1 MRNKGLNVH
10 VNNKVLRLSEPNFLK
25 IVVAIDGSEPSFDA
39 ADYAISLAEL
49 YNSQLTALYVVSAR
63 VHNEFDSDMTEEKMP
78 DQIKKIMNEAKI
90 ESEPW
95 FKRIRNTID
104 NESLINFQ
112 TKIILSSVKVSGIIV
127 NFSEDAK
134 ADLIVIG
141 TRGRSGFKRLLL
153 GSVASDTVMYAHC
166 PVLVVK

>member
-1 MRNKGLNVH
+1 M
-10 VNNKVLRLSEPNFLK
+10 SEPNFLN

-39 ADYAISLAEL
+39 SNYAISIAEL
-49 YNSQLTALYVVSAR
+49 YNSQLTALYAVSAR
-63 VHNEFDSDMTEEKMP
+63 VRDDVDSDMPEVKLP
-78 DQIKKIMNEAKI
+78 DQIRKIMNEAKI

-95 FKRIRNTID
+95 FKRIKSAIES
-104 NESLINFQ
+104 ESLINFR
-112 TKIILSSVKVSGIIV
+112 TKIILSSVKVSGVIV
-127 NFSEDAK
+127 NYSEDVK
-134 ADLIVIG
+134 ADLIVVG

>member
-1 MRNKGLNVH
+1 
-10 VNNKVLRLSEPNFLK
+10 LSEPNFLK
-25 IVVAIDGSEPSFDA
+25 IVVAIDGSDPSFDA

-49 YNSQLTALYVVSAR
+49 YNSQLTAIYVVSAR

-95 FKRIRNTID
+95 FKRIRNAID

>member
-1 MRNKGLNVH
+1 M
-10 VNNKVLRLSEPNFLK
+10 SEPNFSN

-39 ADYAISLAEL
+39 ADYAISIAEL
-49 YNSQLTALYVVSAR
+49 YNSHLTALYVVSAH
-63 VHNEFDSDMTEEKMP
+63 VQSDFDSDMHDVKMP
-78 DQIKKIMNEAKI
+78 EKIKKNMDDAKA

-95 FKRIRNTID
+95 FNRIRDAID
-104 NESLINFQ
+104 NESLISFR
-112 TKIILSSVKVSGIIV
+112 TKIILSSVKVSGVIV
-127 NFSEDAK
+127 NFSEDNK

-153 GSVASDTVMYAHC
+153 GSVAADTVMYAHC

>member
-1 MRNKGLNVH
+1 M
-10 VNNKVLRLSEPNFLK
+10 SEPNFLN
-25 IVVAIDGSEPSFDA
+25 IVAAIDGSEPSFDA
-39 ADYAISLAEL
+39 AEYAVSLAEL

-63 VHNEFDSDMTEEKMP
+63 VHNDFDSDTPEEKMP

-95 FKRIRNTID
+95 FKRLRSAID
-104 NESLINFQ
+104 NESLINFR
-112 TKIILSSVKVSGIIV
+112 TKLILSSMKVSGVIV
-127 NFSEDAK
+127 NFSQDAK

>member
-1 MRNKGLNVH
+1 M
-10 VNNKVLRLSEPNFLK
+10 K

-95 FKRIRNTID
+95 FKRIKNAID

>member
-1 MRNKGLNVH
+1 MN
-10 VNNKVLRLSEPNFLK
+10 

-39 ADYAISLAEL
+39 ANYAISIAEL
-49 YNSQLTALYVVSAR
+49 YNSQLTAVYAVSAR
-63 VHNEFDSDMTEEKMP
+63 VRDDVDSDMPEEKMP
-78 DQIKKIMNEAKI
+78 DQIRKIMNEAKI

-95 FKRIRNTID
+95 FKRIRSAIES
-104 NESLINFQ
+104 ESLINFR
-112 TKIILSSVKVSGIIV
+112 TKIILSSVKVSGVIV
-127 NFSEDAK
+127 NYSEDAK
-134 ADLIVIG
+134 ADLIVVG

>member
-1 MRNKGLNVH
+1 
-10 VNNKVLRLSEPNFLK
+10 LSELNFLN

-39 ADYAISLAEL
+39 ANYAISIAEL
-49 YNSQLTALYVVSAR
+49 YNSQLTALYAVSAR
-63 VHNEFDSDMTEEKMP
+63 VRDDVDSDIPEEKMP
-78 DQIKKIMNEAKI
+78 DQIRKIMHEAKI

-95 FKRIRNTID
+95 FKRIRSAIES
-104 NESLINFQ
+104 ESLINFR
-112 TKIILSSVKVSGIIV
+112 TKIILSSVKVSGAIV
-127 NFSEDAK
+127 NYSEDAK

-153 GSVASDTVMYAHC
+153 GSVATDTVMYAHC

>member
-1 MRNKGLNVH
+1 
-10 VNNKVLRLSEPNFLK
+10 
-25 IVVAIDGSEPSFDA
+25 
-39 ADYAISLAEL
+39 
-49 YNSQLTALYVVSAR
+49 
-63 VHNEFDSDMTEEKMP
+63 
-78 DQIKKIMNEAKI
+78 MNEAKI

-95 FKRIRNTID
+95 FNRIRRAIE

-112 TKIILSSVKVSGIIV
+112 TRIILSSVKVSGVIV
-127 NFSEDAK
+127 NYSEDAK

>member
-1 MRNKGLNVH
+1 M
-10 VNNKVLRLSEPNFLK
+10 SEPNFLN
-25 IVVAIDGSEPSFDA
+25 IVAAIDGSEPSFDA
-39 ADYAISLAEL
+39 AEYAISLAEL

-63 VHNEFDSDMTEEKMP
+63 VHNDFDSDTPEEKMP

-95 FKRIRNTID
+95 FKRLRSAID
-104 NESLINFQ
+104 NESLINFR
-112 TKIILSSVKVSGIIV
+112 TKLILSSMKVSGVIV
-127 NFSEDAK
+127 NFSQDAK

>member
-1 MRNKGLNVH
+1 M
-10 VNNKVLRLSEPNFLK
+10 SEPNFLK

-95 FKRIRNTID
+95 FKRIRNAID

>member
-1 MRNKGLNVH
+1 
-10 VNNKVLRLSEPNFLK
+10 LSEPNFTN

-39 ADYAISLAEL
+39 ADYAISFAEL
-49 YNSQLTALYVVSAR
+49 YNSQLTALYVVSVR
-63 VHNEFDSDMTEEKMP
+63 VPNDFDSDMPDDKMP

-95 FKRIRNTID
+95 FNRIRSEID
-104 NESLINFQ
+104 NESLINFR
-112 TKIILSSVKVSGIIV
+112 TKITVSSVKVSGVIV

>member
-1 MRNKGLNVH
+1 M
-10 VNNKVLRLSEPNFLK
+10 P
-25 IVVAIDGSEPSFDA
+25 DD
-39 ADYAISLAEL
+39 
-49 YNSQLTALYVVSAR
+49 
-63 VHNEFDSDMTEEKMP
+63 KMP

-95 FKRIRNTID
+95 FKRIKSAIG
-104 NESLINFQ
+104 NESLINFR
-112 TKIILSSVKVSGIIV
+112 TKIILSSMKVSGVIV
-127 NFSEDAK
+127 NFSEDTK
-134 ADLIVIG
+134 VDLIVIG

>member
-1 MRNKGLNVH
+1 
-10 VNNKVLRLSEPNFLK
+10 LSEPNFLK
-25 IVVAIDGSEPSFDA
+25 IVVAIDGSDPSFDA

-95 FKRIRNTID
+95 FKRIRNAID

>member
-1 MRNKGLNVH
+1 MN
-10 VNNKVLRLSEPNFLK
+10 

-39 ADYAISLAEL
+39 ANYAISIAEL
-49 YNSQLTALYVVSAR
+49 YNSQLTALYAVSAR
-63 VHNEFDSDMTEEKMP
+63 VRDDVDSDMPEEKMP
-78 DQIKKIMNEAKI
+78 DQIRKIMNEAKI

-95 FKRIRNTID
+95 FKRIRSAIES
-104 NESLINFQ
+104 ESLINFR
-112 TKIILSSVKVSGIIV
+112 TKIIISSVKVSGVIV
-127 NFSEDAK
+127 NYSEDAK
-134 ADLIVIG
+134 ADLIVVG

>member
-1 MRNKGLNVH
+1 
-10 VNNKVLRLSEPNFLK
+10 LSEPNFTN

-39 ADYAISLAEL
+39 ADYALSFAEL
-49 YNSQLTALYVVSAR
+49 YNSQLTALYVVSVR
-63 VHNEFDSDMTEEKMP
+63 VPNDFDSDMPNDKMP

-95 FKRIRNTID
+95 FKRIKSAIG
-104 NESLINFQ
+104 NESLINFR
-112 TKIILSSVKVSGIIV
+112 TKIILSSMKVSGVIV
-127 NFSEDAK
+127 NFSEDTNV
-134 ADLIVIG
+134 DLIVIG

>member
-1 MRNKGLNVH
+1 
-10 VNNKVLRLSEPNFLK
+10 LSEPNFLK

-39 ADYAISLAEL
+39 ADYAVSLAEL
-49 YNSQLTALYVVSAR
+49 YNSQLIAVYVVAAR
-63 VHNEFDSDMTEEKMP
+63 VQKDIDSDMAEEKMP
-78 DQIKKIMNEAKI
+78 DQIKKIMNEAKL

-95 FKRIRNTID
+95 FKRIRSIID
-104 NESLINFQ
+104 SESLINFQ
-112 TKIILSSVKVSGIIV
+112 TKIILSSVKVPGVIV
-127 NFSEDAK
+127 NFTEEAK

>member
-1 MRNKGLNVH
+1 M
-10 VNNKVLRLSEPNFLK
+10 K

-95 FKRIRNTID
+95 FKRIRNAID
-104 NESLINFQ
+104 NESLINFR

-134 ADLIVIG
+134 TDLIVIG

>member
-1 MRNKGLNVH
+1 M
-10 VNNKVLRLSEPNFLK
+10 SEPNFTN

-39 ADYAISLAEL
+39 ADYAISFAEL
-49 YNSQLTALYVVSAR
+49 YSSQLTALYVVSVR
-63 VHNEFDSDMTEEKMP
+63 VPNDFDSDMPDDKMP

-95 FKRIRNTID
+95 FKRIKSAIG
-104 NESLINFQ
+104 NESMINFR
-112 TKIILSSVKVSGIIV
+112 TKIILSSMKVSGVIV
-127 NFSEDAK
+127 NFSEDTNV
-134 ADLIVIG
+134 DLIVIG

>member
-1 MRNKGLNVH
+1 MN
-10 VNNKVLRLSEPNFLK
+10 

-39 ADYAISLAEL
+39 AGYAISLAEL
-49 YNSQLTALYVVSAR
+49 YHSQLTALYVVSAR
-63 VHNEFDSDMTEEKMP
+63 VHSDFDSDMPEEKMP
-78 DQIKKIMNEAKI
+78 DQIKKIMNEAKK
-90 ESEPW
+90 ESGPW
-95 FKRIRNTID
+95 FNRIRSAMD
-104 NESLINFQ
+104 NESLIDFR
-112 TKIILSSVKVSGIIV
+112 TMIIVSSVKVSGVIV

-141 TRGRSGFKRLLL
+141 TRGRSGFRRLLL

>member
-1 MRNKGLNVH
+1 
-10 VNNKVLRLSEPNFLK
+10 LK
-25 IVVAIDGSEPSFDA
+25 IVVAIDGSDPSFDA

-95 FKRIRNTID
+95 FKRIRNAID

>member
-1 MRNKGLNVH
+1 LN
-10 VNNKVLRLSEPNFLK
+10 

-39 ADYAISLAEL
+39 ANYAISIAEL
-49 YNSQLTALYVVSAR
+49 YNSQLTAVYAVSAR
-63 VHNEFDSDMTEEKMP
+63 VRNDVDSDMPEEKMP
-78 DQIKKIMNEAKI
+78 DQIRKIMNEAKI

-95 FKRIRNTID
+95 FKRIRSAIES
-104 NESLINFQ
+104 ESLINFR
-112 TKIILSSVKVSGIIV
+112 TKIILSSVKVSGVIV
-127 NFSEDAK
+127 NYSEDSK
-134 ADLIVIG
+134 VDLIVVG

>member
-1 MRNKGLNVH
+1 M
-10 VNNKVLRLSEPNFLK
+10 SEPNFTN

-39 ADYAISLAEL
+39 ADYAISFAEL
-49 YNSQLTALYVVSAR
+49 YNSQLTALYVVSVR
-63 VHNEFDSDMTEEKMP
+63 VPNDFDSDMPDDKMP

-95 FKRIRNTID
+95 FKRIKSAIG

-112 TKIILSSVKVSGIIV
+112 AKIILSSMKVSGVIV
-127 NFSEDAK
+127 NFSEDTTV
-134 ADLIVIG
+134 DLIVIG

>member
-1 MRNKGLNVH
+1 
-10 VNNKVLRLSEPNFLK
+10 LSEPSFSN
-25 IVVAIDGSEPSFDA
+25 IVVAIDGSEQSFDA
-39 ADYAISLAEL
+39 ADYAVSLAEL
-49 YNSQLTALYVVSAR
+49 YNSKLTAIYVVSAR
-63 VHNEFDSDMTEEKMP
+63 VHNEFDSDTPEEKLP
-78 DQIKKIMNEAKI
+78 DQIRKIMNEAKI

-95 FKRIRNTID
+95 FKRIRSTID

-112 TKIILSSVKVSGIIV
+112 TKIILSSVKVSEVIV
-127 NFSEDAK
+127 NYSENAK
-134 ADLIVIG
+134 AEIIVIG

>member
-1 MRNKGLNVH
+1 
-10 VNNKVLRLSEPNFLK
+10 LSEPNFTN

-39 ADYAISLAEL
+39 ADYAISFAEL
-49 YNSQLTALYVVSAR
+49 YNSQLTALYVASVR
-63 VHNEFDSDMTEEKMP
+63 VPNDFDSDMPDDKMP

-95 FKRIRNTID
+95 FKRIKSIIG
-104 NESLINFQ
+104 NESLINFR
-112 TKIILSSVKVSGIIV
+112 TKIILSSMKVSGVIV
-127 NFSEDAK
+127 NFSEDTNV
-134 ADLIVIG
+134 DLIIIG

>member
-1 MRNKGLNVH
+1 M
-10 VNNKVLRLSEPNFLK
+10 
-25 IVVAIDGSEPSFDA
+25 AIDGSEPSFDA
-39 ADYAISLAEL
+39 ADYAVSIAEL

-63 VHNEFDSDMTEEKMP
+63 VNNDFDSDMPVDKMP

-95 FKRIRNTID
+95 FDRIRREID
-104 NESLINFQ
+104 NESLINFR
-112 TKIILSSVKVSGIIV
+112 TKIVLSSAKVSEVIV
-127 NFSEDAK
+127 NFSENAK
-134 ADLIVIG
+134 VDLIVIG

-153 GSVASDTVMYAHC
+153 GSVASDTVTYAHC

>member
-1 MRNKGLNVH
+1 M
-10 VNNKVLRLSEPNFLK
+10 K

-95 FKRIRNTID
+95 FKRIRNAID

-134 ADLIVIG
+134 TDLIVIG

>member
-1 MRNKGLNVH
+1 
-10 VNNKVLRLSEPNFLK
+10 LSEPNFLK
-25 IVVAIDGSEPSFDA
+25 IVVALDGSDPSFDA

-95 FKRIRNTID
+95 FKRIRNAID

>member
-1 MRNKGLNVH
+1 MN
-10 VNNKVLRLSEPNFLK
+10 

-39 ADYAISLAEL
+39 ANYAISIAEL
-49 YNSQLTALYVVSAR
+49 YNSQLTALYAVSAR
-63 VHNEFDSDMTEEKMP
+63 VRDDVDSDMPEVKLP
-78 DQIKKIMNEAKI
+78 DQIRKIMNEAKI

-95 FKRIRNTID
+95 FKRIRSAIES
-104 NESLINFQ
+104 ESLINFR
-112 TKIILSSVKVSGIIV
+112 TKIILSSVKVSGVIV
-127 NFSEDAK
+127 NYSEDVK
-134 ADLIVIG
+134 ADLIVVG

>member
-1 MRNKGLNVH
+1 M
-10 VNNKVLRLSEPNFLK
+10 SEPNFTN

-39 ADYAISLAEL
+39 SDYAISFAEL
-49 YNSQLTALYVVSAR
+49 YNSQLTALYVVSVR
-63 VHNEFDSDMTEEKMP
+63 VPNDFDSDMPDDKMP

-95 FKRIRNTID
+95 FKRIKSIIG
-104 NESLINFQ
+104 NESLINFR
-112 TKIILSSVKVSGIIV
+112 TKIILSSMKVSGVIV
-127 NFSEDAK
+127 NFSEDTNV
-134 ADLIVIG
+134 DLIIIG

>member
-1 MRNKGLNVH
+1 M
-10 VNNKVLRLSEPNFLK
+10 SEPNFLN

-63 VHNEFDSDMTEEKMP
+63 VHNEFNSDMPEEKMP
-78 DQIKKIMNEAKI
+78 DQIRKIMNEAKI

-95 FKRIRNTID
+95 FNRIRRAIE

-112 TKIILSSVKVSGIIV
+112 TKIILSSVKVSGVIV
-127 NFSEDAK
+127 NYSEDAK

>member
-1 MRNKGLNVH
+1 
-10 VNNKVLRLSEPNFLK
+10 LSEPNFTN

-39 ADYAISLAEL
+39 ADYAISFAEL
-49 YNSQLTALYVVSAR
+49 YNSQLTALYVVSVR
-63 VHNEFDSDMTEEKMP
+63 VPNDFDSDMPDDKMP
-78 DQIKKIMNEAKI
+78 DQIKKIMNEARI

-95 FKRIRNTID
+95 FKRIKSAIG
-104 NESLINFQ
+104 NESLINFR
-112 TKIILSSVKVSGIIV
+112 TKIILSSMKVSGVIV
-127 NFSEDAK
+127 NFSEDTTGN
-134 ADLIVIG
+134 LIVIG

>member
-1 MRNKGLNVH
+1 M
-10 VNNKVLRLSEPNFLK
+10 SEPNFLK
-25 IVVAIDGSEPSFDA
+25 IVVAIDSSEPSFDA

-63 VHNEFDSDMTEEKMP
+63 VHNEFDSDMTEDKMP

-95 FKRIRNTID
+95 FKRIRNAID

-112 TKIILSSVKVSGIIV
+112 TKIILSSVKVSGVIV